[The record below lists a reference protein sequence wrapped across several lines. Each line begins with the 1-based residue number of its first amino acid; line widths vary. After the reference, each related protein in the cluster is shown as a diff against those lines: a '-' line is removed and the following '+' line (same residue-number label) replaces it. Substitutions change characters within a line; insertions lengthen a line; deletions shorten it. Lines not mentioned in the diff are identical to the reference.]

1 MKRAASILCL
11 ILMSALFLDE
21 TIAQEQYLGG
31 TFSYAG
37 TGIEYVRDVD
47 SNTFVCCQLRLDT
60 SSMFW
65 SRMSNPG
72 ISASAIWNVVFAG
85 FESRNGV
92 PVDFYAGPGVSAGY
106 GVDIFGPPGMFIG
119 LKGRVGAECRFPRGI
134 SVSLSLSPLIGG
146 HFKMMDGMVN
156 MRLFR
161 SGLYYGMMPEA
172 GIRYNF

>member
-72 ISASAIWNVVFAG
+72 ISASAIWNVVLPDLNPETESLWIFMPDRECPSDMVWIFSVLRGCSSALREGLEQNAG
-85 FESRNGV
+85 FL
-92 PVDFYAGPGVSAGY
+92 AA
-106 GVDIFGPPGMFIG
+106 
-119 LKGRVGAECRFPRGI
+119 
-134 SVSLSLSPLIGG
+134 
-146 HFKMMDGMVN
+146 
-156 MRLFR
+156 
-161 SGLYYGMMPEA
+161 
-172 GIRYNF
+172 